1 MAKSTLPNHVL
12 HVRFA
17 VLTAVNCGFWLYK
30 MCCIT
35 WYMAPNI
42 LQKDGTKVGTND
54 PVTLHTTHNT

>member
-1 MAKSTLPNHVL
+1 MAKSTLPNHVF

-17 VLTAVNCGFWLYK
+17 VLTAVNRGLWLYR

-42 LQKDGTKVGTND
+42 LQKYSAMVGTTY
-54 PVTLHTTHNT
+54 PVTQHTTHNT